1 MKQLLQTKEDIR
13 SIMLEA
19 FSSTIP
25 ELKNLGSSYPI
36 IAVTENKNSVL
47 GELFTLFWIW
57 LLPNN
62 QAITYGENH
71 ENQLIF
77 YPTYNTPVKS
87 ANLGIESSF
96 KSSNT
101 NTENIDDYTCLC
113 VKKISRTHEGVQ
125 FIDKVIEVNRT
136 SNAIKDI
143 HNLYA
148 KQYEYFECK

>member
-1 MKQLLQTKEDIR
+1 
-13 SIMLEA
+13 MLEA

-25 ELKNLGSSYPI
+25 ELKNSGSSYPI
-36 IAVTENKNSVL
+36 IAVAEDKNSVL
-47 GELFTLFWIW
+47 GEPFTLFWIW

-101 NTENIDDYTCLC
+101 NTENIDDYTYLC
-113 VKKISRTHEGVQ
+113 VKKISRSQEGIQ
-125 FIDKVIEVNRT
+125 FTDKAIVVNPSPKT
-136 SNAIKDI
+136 IKNI

-148 KQYEYFECK
+148 KQYECFEYK